1 MTENRSRQAAATL
14 WALQCAG
21 ETINALPAHCNP
33 RNETEGRKAQ
43 LYFAELAN
51 SSIAGWKIAAT
62 SAGGQNHIGVT
73 APLEGP
79 YLESRIHSDGAV
91 LSMAGNHMA
100 VAEAEFAF
108 RFGQSLDSRS
118 EPYEVEE
125 MLEAVDSLHPSL
137 EFPDSRISEFATV
150 GAATLLADC
159 ACGRDWV
166 LGAATTADWATA
178 SLQMAPTRLIVNDEV
193 VSEGTGEDA
202 LGNPL
207 TALNWVVN
215 QLRMRGI
222 TIESGQH
229 ITTGVCGLPK
239 PIRSGDQ
246 VICDLGEFGSV
257 SATLVD

>member
-1 MTENRSRQAAATL
+1 MNEDRSRQAAATL

-33 RNETEGRKAQ
+33 SNEAEGRKAQ
-43 LYFAELAN
+43 LFFAELAG

-79 YLESRIHSDGAV
+79 YLESRIHSDGAI

-108 RFGQSLDSRS
+108 RFGRSLDFRS

-125 MLEAVDSLHPSL
+125 ILEAVDSLHPSL

-150 GAATLLADC
+150 GAAALLADC

-166 LGAATTADWATA
+166 LGAASTADWATA
-178 SLQMAPTRLIVNDEV
+178 NLQMAPARLIVNDEV

-202 LGNPL
+202 LGSPL
-207 TALNWVVN
+207 LALNWVVN
-215 QLRMRGI
+215 QLRIRGI
-222 TIESGQH
+222 TIESGQY

-239 PIRSGDQ
+239 PIRSGDR